1 MPGVVSREPAASTRT
16 VPAGASVLLLA
27 TQVYSSNGGVQAY
40 MRRLL
45 EAFDSY
51 TSFSKHGY
59 GVVTLSDGSETKPE
73 GLERCQLSQSPTK
86 IGYTACALR
95 AAVRLRPQ
103 IVVAGHLGV
112 TPVAMML
119 QKLGLTR
126 STAVV
131 LHGIEAWRRCP
142 LSDRIASAHASTIIA
157 TTGYTAREFS
167 RLNGIGTNKT
177 QVIPL
182 ALACDQLPAQYH
194 GLDSR
199 WLRILTVGRLVQSD
213 AYKGIDTLIMALA
226 RLRNREPQIHLD
238 IVGTGDDMHRL
249 LQIARIGNVCH
260 MVRFRGSVS
269 DEELERLYAECDIF
283 ALPSGAEGFGIVFL
297 EAMRHAKPCI
307 GGNHGG
313 TPEVI
318 EHGSDG
324 LLVQHGDVG
333 GLVHAIEQ
341 LADSPPLRKAM
352 GLEAQHK
359 IAARYLFG
367 AFEANWHRALGTLT
381 ETT

>member
-1 MPGVVSREPAASTRT
+1 
-16 VPAGASVLLLA
+16 
-27 TQVYSSNGGVQAY
+27 

-45 EAFDSY
+45 EALDSY
-51 TSFSKHGY
+51 TSLSKHGY
-59 GVVTLSDGSETKPE
+59 GVVTLSGGSETTPE
-73 GLERCQLSQSPTK
+73 GLERCQLSQSPAK
-86 IGYTACALR
+86 IGYTACAIR
-95 AAVRLRPQ
+95 AAVRMRPQ

-112 TPVAMML
+112 APVAMML

-142 LSDRIASAHASTIIA
+142 LSDRLASARASTIIA
-157 TTGYTAREFS
+157 TTGYTAREFA
-167 RLNGIGTNKT
+167 RLNGIATGKT

-182 ALACDQLPAQYH
+182 ALPCNQLPAHNY
-194 GLDSR
+194 GPASGC
-199 WLRILTVGRLVQSD
+199 LRILTVGRLVQSD
-213 AYKGIDTLIMALA
+213 AYKGIDTLITSLA
-226 RLRNREPQIHLD
+226 RLRNRKPHIHLD
-238 IVGTGDDMHRL
+238 VVGAGNDMPRL
-249 LQIARIGNVCH
+249 FQIAHMGNVCH

-324 LLVQHGDVG
+324 LLVQHGDVD

-341 LADSPPLRKAM
+341 LADSPSLRETM
-352 GLEAQHK
+352 GLKAQQK
-359 IAARYLFG
+359 VAARYLFE
-367 AFEANWHRALGTLT
+367 AFQANWHRALDTLNQT
-381 ETT
+381 SPRPGREDTKCVELRAF